1 MEIEKIKDKE
11 LQEPV
16 FFDGKA
22 DKPAKKKGKSK
33 KICVKWPSKKKVAA
47 EVVAVVVGSLIMF
60 MLISAGDA
68 VGVWLMQGVAK
79 IM

>member
-1 MEIEKIKDKE
+1 MEVEKIKDKE

-22 DKPAKKKGKSK
+22 DEPAKKKGKSK

-47 EVVAVVVGSLIMF
+47 EVVR
-60 MLISAGDA
+60 
-68 VGVWLMQGVAK
+68 
-79 IM
+79 